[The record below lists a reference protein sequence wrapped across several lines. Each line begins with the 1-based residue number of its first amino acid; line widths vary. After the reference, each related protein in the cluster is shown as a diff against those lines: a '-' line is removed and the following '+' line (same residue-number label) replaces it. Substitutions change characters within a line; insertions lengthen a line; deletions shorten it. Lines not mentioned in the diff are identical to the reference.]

1 MKIGSGSLWVLSFV
15 LVAAAAIYQRVTGP
29 TYPVRG
35 KAHVGALEVRFSLP
49 TSSSAEGN
57 EEVRLAAPDAAVRGT
72 IELRRFPSND
82 PWTRSALLR
91 QGEFLIAY
99 IPHQPPAG
107 KVLYR
112 IYLDRGA
119 DLTPLTQD
127 PVVLRFK
134 GDVPLA
140 IMVPHIFLMFL
151 AMLFSTRSGFEAIL
165 KRPELRRLSL
175 WTVVTLGI
183 GGMILGPVVQ
193 KFAFGAFWT
202 GWPFGGDLTDNK
214 TILAFLFW
222 AIALW
227 RLHKQRDARG
237 WAIAASVILFLVYMI
252 PHSLLGSQLDYSQP
266 AVQGK

>member
-1 MKIGSGSLWVLSFV
+1 MCFV
-15 LVAAAAIYQRVTGP
+15 LVAAAAAYQRMTGP
-29 TYPVRG
+29 TYPVKG
-35 KAHVGALEVRFSLP
+35 KVHVGALEVRFSLP

-57 EEVRLAAPDAAVRGT
+57 EEIRLATPDATVRGS

-82 PWTRSALLR
+82 PWSRSALLR
-91 QGEFLIAY
+91 QGEFLIAH

-107 KVLYR
+107 KVMYR
-112 IYLDRGA
+112 IYLEHGA

-127 PVVLRFK
+127 PVVLRYK

-140 IMVPHIFLMFL
+140 IMIPHIVLMFL
-151 AMLFSTRSGFEAIL
+151 AMLFSTRAGIEAFL
-165 KRPELRRLSL
+165 RRPELRRLSW
-175 WTVVTLGI
+175 WTVVTLAI
-183 GGMILGPVVQ
+183 GGLILGPLVQ

-214 TILAFLFW
+214 TIVAFLFW

-227 RLHKQRDARG
+227 RLHKQRDARA

-266 AVQGK
+266 PAPGM

>member
-1 MKIGSGSLWVLSFV
+1 MG
-15 LVAAAAIYQRVTGP
+15 T
-29 TYPVRG
+29 
-35 KAHVGALEVRFSLP
+35 LEVRFSLP

-57 EEVRLAAPDAAVRGT
+57 EEVRLAVPDAAVHGN
-72 IELRRFPSND
+72 IELRRFPSGD
-82 PWTRSALLR
+82 SWSRSTLLR

-107 KVLYR
+107 KVMYR
-112 IYLDRGA
+112 IYLDQGA
-119 DLTPLTQD
+119 GPIPLTQN

-134 GDVPLA
+134 GNVPLA
-140 IMVPHIFLMFL
+140 IMIPHIVLMFL
-151 AMLFSTRSGFEAIL
+151 AMLFSTRAGFEALL
-165 KRPELRRLSL
+165 KRPALQRLSL
-175 WTVVTLGI
+175 WTVVTLAV
-183 GGMILGPVVQ
+183 GGLILGPIVQ

-214 TILAFLFW
+214 TIVAFLFW

-227 RLHKQRDARG
+227 RLHKQRDARA

-266 AVQGK
+266 PVQSK